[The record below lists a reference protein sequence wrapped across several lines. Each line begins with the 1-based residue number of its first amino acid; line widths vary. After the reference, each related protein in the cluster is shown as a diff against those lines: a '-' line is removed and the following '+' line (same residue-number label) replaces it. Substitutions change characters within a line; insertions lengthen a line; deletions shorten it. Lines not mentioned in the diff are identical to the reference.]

1 MLRGPMMTITPAT
14 TSEMA
19 TTATIASSILCLGYA
34 WAAHKVT
41 PIAVVTG
48 ASSGIGAATAIA
60 LGRHGYRI
68 VVGARR
74 VERLVRVAGED
85 GVALRL
91 DVTDE
96 ASVGEFVAEVQ
107 RRFGRI
113 DVLVNNAGGA
123 LGLNPIEKAID
134 DEWTTMWKTNVL
146 GLMFVTRACL
156 PLLRKARH
164 GHIVN
169 IGSIAGFE
177 TYRGG
182 AGYTAAKHAVRAI
195 TRTLRLELNGEPIR
209 VTEIAPGLVET
220 EFSLVRFHGDRKA
233 AKAVYQGLKP
243 LTAEDIADCVLYAVT
258 RPPHVNIDEIVV
270 RPTAQATATVVA
282 RKPPRIRNRTGSPAK

>member
-1 MLRGPMMTITPAT
+1 MSG
-14 TSEMA
+14 
-19 TTATIASSILCLGYA
+19 
-34 WAAHKVT
+34 V
-41 PIAVVTG
+41 AVVTG

-60 LGRHGYRI
+60 LGRHGYRV

-74 VERLVRVAGED
+74 VERLQRVAGED
-85 GVALRL
+85 GVAMRL

-96 ASVGEFVAEVQ
+96 DSVRDFVNEVGKK
-107 RRFGRI
+107 FGRI

-123 LGLNPIEKAID
+123 LGLNPVAEARD
-134 DEWTTMWKTNVL
+134 DEWIGMWQTNVL
-146 GLMFVTRACL
+146 GLMWMTRECL

-164 GHIVN
+164 AHIVN

-177 TYRGG
+177 TYKGG

-209 VTEIAPGLVET
+209 ITEIAPGLVET

-233 AKAVYQGLKP
+233 ARAPYEGIKP
-243 LTAEDIADCVLYAVT
+243 LTAEDIADCVVFAVT
-258 RPPHVNIDEIVV
+258 RPPHVDIDEIVV
-270 RPTAQATATVVA
+270 RPVAQANVVTVA
-282 RKPPRIRNRTGSPAK
+282 RKPKKT

>member
-1 MLRGPMMTITPAT
+1 MT
-14 TSEMA
+14 S
-19 TTATIASSILCLGYA
+19 
-34 WAAHKVT
+34 V
-41 PIAVVTG
+41 AVVTG

-68 VVGARR
+68 VAGARR
-74 VERLVRVAGED
+74 VERLERVAGEE
-85 GVALRL
+85 GLALRL

-96 ASVGEFVAEVQ
+96 DSVNDFVDQVK
-107 RRFGRI
+107 RKFGRI

-123 LGLNPIEKAID
+123 LGLNPIDGAID
-134 DEWTTMWKTNVL
+134 DEWIGMWKTNVL
-146 GLMFVTRACL
+146 GLMWMTRACL

-177 TYRGG
+177 TYKGG

-195 TRTLRLELNGEPIR
+195 SRTLRLELNGEPIR

-220 EFSLVRFHGDRKA
+220 EFSLVRFHGDRKRA
-233 AKAVYQGLKP
+233 REPYEGIKP
-243 LTAEDIADCVLYAVT
+243 LSADDIADCVVFAVT
-258 RPPHVNIDEIVV
+258 RPPHVDIDEIVV
-270 RPTAQATATVVA
+270 RPVAQANVVTVA
-282 RKPPRIRNRTGSPAK
+282 RKTKAR